1 MLRCDSHEDMLKIER
16 LFLSKM
22 KSLIQNC
29 KVQQLL
35 SLSISIFGFALF
47 VQCPAVVKAACL
59 TSDGGNNCATF
70 DPSTPSNPGYR
81 KLPVRDLDP
90 NIIYPY
96 AGVGVDV
103 SSPDPNFFL
112 SLSDIFISF
121 NSNQTQELFFFSPV
135 VFDSLHPTG
144 TTNTVQ
150 LSSFGLPDLTVS
162 NLADF
167 VISYTIP
174 ASDGLNAKIP
184 AGTIIDTYLVAC
196 PDGLPCVRGA
206 GPSRQKA
213 VKVPAPLPL
222 LGIVGALG
230 YSRKFR
236 KHIKANKLPKVESAI
251 G

>member
-1 MLRCDSHEDMLKIER
+1 MK
-16 LFLSKM
+16 FL
-22 KSLIQNC
+22 IGTH

-35 SLSISIFGFALF
+35 SLGISIFGFAL
-47 VQCPAVVKAACL
+47 VVHCPTVAKAACL

-81 KLPVRDLDP
+81 KLPIRDLDP
-90 NIIYPY
+90 NTIYTY

-112 SLSDIFISF
+112 SLSDIYISF
-121 NSNQTQELFFFSPV
+121 NSNQTQELFFSSPV
-135 VFDSLHPTG
+135 VFDSMFPTG

-150 LSSFGLPDLTVS
+150 LSNFGLPDLTVS

-196 PDGLPCVRGA
+196 PDGLPCVRGG

-213 VKVPAPLPL
+213 VNVPTPLPL
-222 LGIVGALG
+222 LGIGAAFEC
-230 YSRKFR
+230 SRKLR
-236 KHIKANKLPKVESAI
+236 KHINANKPPKVGSAI